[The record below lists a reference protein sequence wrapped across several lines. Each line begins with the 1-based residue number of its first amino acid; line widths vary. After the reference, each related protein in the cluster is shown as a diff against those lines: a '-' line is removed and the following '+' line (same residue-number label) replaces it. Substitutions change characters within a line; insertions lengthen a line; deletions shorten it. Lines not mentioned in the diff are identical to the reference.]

1 MKKLFLLMQTAML
14 ITTACTQR
22 QTSQTEN
29 ADTGEYIAEG
39 EAADGVQRMHEYNFA
54 DTVTVDGRQL
64 IYRLHREA
72 SDSLPAVVDDEGT
85 RFADNV
91 YTLAIMAGG
100 KEFFHRSF
108 TKAAFASH
116 LSNDFR
122 QHGILDGMMFD
133 PSLSGIAFAVSVSM
147 PQSDMVEP
155 LILRIDRQGGIAI
168 ERDERS
174 DADLDDSG
182 DDEGV

>member
-1 MKKLFLLMQTAML
+1 MKKSSLLWL
-14 ITTACTQR
+14 IAPALMFACTPR
-22 QTSQTEN
+22 QTS
-29 ADTGEYIAEG
+29 ADAAQSEGEYELAG
-39 EAADGVQRMHEYNFA
+39 PASDGLQRMHEYNYA
-54 DTVTVDGRQL
+54 DTVVVDGREY

-72 SDSLPAVVDDEGT
+72 SDSLPAVVDDDGI
-85 RFADNV
+85 RYADNI
-91 YTLAIMAGG
+91 YTLTIMAGG
-100 KEFFHRSF
+100 QQFFHRSF
-108 TKAAFASH
+108 TKAAFAAH

-133 PSLSGIAFAVSVSM
+133 PSLPGLAFAVSVSM

-155 LILRIDRQGGIAI
+155 LLLRVDRQGGIAI

-174 DADLDDSG
+174 DADLEDG